1 MGISLVQVCQS
12 FNWGIQ
18 LVAPKVELQAI
29 VPHAVN
35 GNRGNQGNPS
45 IFSWKNSYFH
55 WSCCIRTCH
64 KPPGCSSESET
75 DFMAILSYC
84 TILMILHSNWSLAL
98 LKVLPQF
105 CRHASIYIYK
115 PSHISAK
122 SLRRILFS
130 ILSQIPALNSKELF
144 EKQGK
149 QGKAR
154 PCQSQW
160 LFLVRCQIHTN
171 SKNKTSRTTT
181 SKGSRKKLII
191 FCNNISLFACGPA
204 HKIRLV
210 PDQQRSQNLFL
221 DS

>member
-1 MGISLVQVCQS
+1 MATEVSKATRLHLPEKIAT
-12 FNWGIQ
+12 FIDP
-18 LVAPKVELQAI
+18 VALEHVTNLQGVLLNPK
-29 VPHAVN
+29 
-35 GNRGNQGNPS
+35 R
-45 IFSWKNSYFH
+45 
-55 WSCCIRTCH
+55 
-64 KPPGCSSESET
+64 
-75 DFMAILSYC
+75 ILWRYC

-149 QGKAR
+149 HGKAR

-171 SKNKTSRTTT
+171 SKNTTSRTT

-210 PDQQRSQNLFL
+210 LIDQQRSQNLFL

>member
-1 MGISLVQVCQS
+1 MATEVTKATRLYFPEKIAT
-12 FNWGIQ
+12 FIDP
-18 LVAPKVELQAI
+18 VALEHVTNLQGVLRNPK
-29 VPHAVN
+29 
-35 GNRGNQGNPS
+35 R
-45 IFSWKNSYFH
+45 
-55 WSCCIRTCH
+55 
-64 KPPGCSSESET
+64 
-75 DFMAILSYC
+75 ILWRYC

-160 LFLVRCQIHTN
+160 LFWYDAKSTPTARIKLPELPHQRDPE
-171 SKNKTSRTTT
+171 R
-181 SKGSRKKLII
+181 KLII